1 MAVGGA
7 TVRSAL
13 AALLTAA
20 LAAAQDVSVSARRGA
35 PQRGR
40 HWQSHSE
47 AEAGAADGLS
57 FVTLGDWGGAAL
69 GGDSAYAPATVKA
82 VAGQMAKTMTDRQ
95 ARFVVNTGD
104 NFYW

>member
-1 MAVGGA
+1 MAVCGASGA

-20 LAAAQDVSVSARRGA
+20 LAAAQDVTVSARHGA

-40 HWQSHSE
+40 QSHS
-47 AEAGAADGLS
+47 EAGAADGVS